1 MPIFVI
7 VKSDHVI
14 HGMDASLF
22 KGVIFMGINI
32 NLDYSALFSSMS
44 ASKSSS
50 TGSSFSINLADYA
63 SIQNGSYQK
72 LTKSYY
78 AKAEKEESTTTSK
91 ESTKTINAV
100 LSDSDSLKESADAL
114 IKKGSDSLF
123 SKKDVTTTATDG
135 TKTTAYGYDL
145 DAIYKATS
153 DFVNDYNNM
162 LDSSAKSSDK
172 GVLLQASNMTSATS
186 MQSKLLAEAG
196 VTIGS
201 DNKLSIDQESFKK
214 ADINTL
220 KTLFHDSNSLA
231 YQVSARAS
239 QMNYYAQRQLSDTN
253 TYNASGSFSGS
264 GSSGSLYDSYL

>member
-32 NLDYSALFSSMS
+32 NLDYSALFSSLS

-78 AKAEKEESTTTSK
+78 AKAENEESTTTSK

-114 IKKGSDSLF
+114 INKGSDSLF

-145 DAIYKATS
+145 DAIYKAAS

-186 MQSKLLAEAG
+186 TQSKLLAEAG

-264 GSSGSLYDSYL
+264 GGSGSLYDSYL

>member
-1 MPIFVI
+1 
-7 VKSDHVI
+7 
-14 HGMDASLF
+14 
-22 KGVIFMGINI
+22 MGINL
-32 NLDYSALFSSMS
+32 NLDYSTLFSSMS

-78 AKAEKEESTTTSK
+78 AKADKEDSTTTSK
-91 ESTKTINAV
+91 ESTKTINTV

-114 IKKGSDSLF
+114 IKKGQDSLF
-123 SKKDVTTTATDG
+123 SKKEVTTTAEDG
-135 TKTTAYGYDL
+135 TKKTSYGYDL
-145 DAIYKATS
+145 DSIYKATS

-186 MQSKLLAEAG
+186 RQSKLLAEVG
-196 VTIGS
+196 ISIGS
-201 DNKLSIDQESFKK
+201 DNKLSIDKEAFKS
-214 ADINTL
+214 ANVSTL

-239 QMNYYAQRQLSDTN
+239 QMNYYAQRQLSDN
-253 TYNASGSFSGS
+253 STYNASGSFSGS